1 MSRNQIIYLLLLII
15 FLPSC
20 ERNDNNFC
28 HQMGRDSGTLPMQTI
43 EEISN
48 DSIDFW
54 LTVSDTV
61 LYYEPIFYQIDDHE
75 TFKKLVNCNYDQVD
89 LNFKEYTLLI
99 GYFFDNSGPLRII
112 KQKVRLICEYHDQR
126 VYYDVIV
133 QNENVEGGL
142 FLIQHHAI
150 IPKLPEGL
158 KARNIVRVG
167 HLNLN

>member
-1 MSRNQIIYLLLLII
+1 MNQNLFIDVFLLVLLLSS
-15 FLPSC
+15 F
-20 ERNDNNFC
+20 ERQDDNYC
-28 HQMGRDSGTLPMQTI
+28 HQMGRDSGPLPMQTI

-48 DSIDFW
+48 ESIDFR
-54 LTVSDTV
+54 LIVSDTV

-75 TFKKLVNCNYDQVD
+75 TFKRLVNCNYHEIDF
-89 LNFKEYTLLI
+89 NFKEYTLLI

-112 KQKVRLICEYHDQR
+112 KQKVKLICEYHDQR

-150 IPKLPEGL
+150 VPKLPEGL
-158 KARNIVRVG
+158 KARNIVGLQSGV
-167 HLNLN
+167 L